1 MSTLDPN
8 RDWKTLLS
16 FLPEDYERLAVEHHQ
31 VRLQWANA
39 KIKTVDGLLRLIF
52 VHVGA
57 DLPLRQAVTVVAKAG
72 GPEVSAVR
80 LHVKMRSA
88 LPYLEALVGRMTSF
102 GQQAAPERWS
112 GYELVA
118 VDATTVSCPGSDGVD
133 ARIHA
138 VIRLHDLGLPHVH
151 ITNVSGGETLRRF
164 LWTEGQLVLAD
175 RGYSNAPGIAWV
187 VDQGADVLVR
197 VNRGA
202 LPLLH
207 GEEPIEVLTWCRTL
221 AGHRAYERPAHV
233 EVRNGR
239 TVRRIEGRLI
249 GFRLPD
255 KEAAEARERVLKEHN
270 GKASDDL
277 LEAASYVVLFT
288 TAPAERL
295 SAARCVEA
303 YRLRW
308 QIELQFKR
316 WKSLCHFDRLPNYR
330 DDTIRSWLTA
340 KVLLGLLL
348 DRMGSAP
355 AELSPP
361 VQLLVQ
367 GECRRDSR
375 FGARVGLRSTTYR
388 QAAMEAHNDPL
399 ARNRRRHPA
408 HDSL

>member
-1 MSTLDPN
+1 MSSLDPN

-16 FLPEDYERLAVEHHQ
+16 FLPEDYERLAVEHKQ

-39 KIKTVDGLLRLIF
+39 KITSADGLLRLIF

-57 DLPLRQAVTVVAKAG
+57 DLPLRQAVTVVAKGG
-72 GPEVSAVR
+72 GPDVSAVR
-80 LHVKMRSA
+80 LHIKMRTA

-102 GQQAAPERWS
+102 AREAAPERWS

-118 VDATTVSCPGSDGVD
+118 VDATTVSSPGSDGVD

-164 LWTEGQLVLAD
+164 FWTEGQLVLAD
-175 RGYSNAPGIAWV
+175 RGYSNARGIAWV
-187 VDQGADVLVR
+187 IDHGADVLVR
-197 VNRGA
+197 VNRGS
-202 LPLLH
+202 LPLFD
-207 GEEPIEVLTWCRTL
+207 GEQTIDVLTWCRTL
-221 AGHRAYERPAHV
+221 AGHRAYERSAQV

-239 TVRRIEGRLI
+239 AARQIEGRLI

-255 KEAAEARERVLKEHN
+255 KEAAEARERVLKEHD

-288 TAPAERL
+288 TAPAQRL

-361 VQLLVQ
+361 VQLLLPKE
-367 GECRRDSR
+367 GRRDSC
-375 FGARVGLRSTTYR
+375 FGARIGLRSTAYR
-388 QAAMEAHNDPL
+388 EAALEAYNDSL
-399 ARNRRRHPA
+399 ACNSRRNFA